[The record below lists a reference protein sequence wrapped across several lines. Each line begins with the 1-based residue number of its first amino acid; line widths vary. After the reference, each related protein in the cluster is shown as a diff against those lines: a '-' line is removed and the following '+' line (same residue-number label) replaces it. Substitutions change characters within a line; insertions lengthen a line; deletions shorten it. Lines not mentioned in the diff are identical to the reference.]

1 MLGKWDEQ
9 RFMFRTV
16 AKLVFPGGE
25 DSLDSKRRTSW
36 EDKIKLNVWYGLMD
50 QQPLGSVNRLRKRLY
65 EEAQR
70 FRDELNNSESMYISS
85 IDQLP

>member
-1 MLGKWDEQ
+1 MLG
-9 RFMFRTV
+9 RMGRTEISV
-16 AKLVFPGGE
+16 QNRGQAGVSWGE
-25 DSLDSKRRTSW
+25 DSLDSKRRTFW
-36 EDKIKLNVWYGLMD
+36 EDKMKLDVWYRLMD

-70 FRDELNNSESMYISS
+70 FRNELNNSESMYISS